1 MKTVIKNANIILET
15 GIIWDGV
22 IITENEVI
30 SDFGKCGEIEIPDD
44 SICVDALGAYV
55 GPGFCDIH
63 VHGGGGYDLT
73 QNPVEGAKFFL
84 ENGTTSILPA
94 PPYELNFKQYI
105 EATRNIR
112 AAMKLCPQIKGMYME
127 GPYINVK
134 YGAYAHLNPWKH
146 PICPDEYKRLVDE
159 AGEDVRVWVVA
170 PEREGIED
178 FMNYA
183 KKVNPSV
190 AFSVGHSEASP
201 SQISSLGKNR
211 PLILTHAMD
220 ATGQGTVPSGTRGCG
235 PDEYCMTEP
244 SMYAELISD
253 SSAIHVNPELQRLLV
268 RTKGTDKIILITDS
282 CSEDMPNPDN
292 LKHIDDLCFDD
303 KGGLAGSKMTMNK
316 ACRNIM
322 SSTNCGIAQAFLMA
336 STNPAK
342 AVGLYDEVGSIDV
355 GKKADLVFVDD
366 RFNVKKVMLCG
377 QFVK

>member
-1 MKTVIKNANIILET
+1 MKTVIKNANIVLET

-22 IITENEVI
+22 IIVENGMI
-30 SDFGKCGEIEIPDD
+30 SDYGRCLETEITDD
-44 SICVDALGAYV
+44 SNCIDAFGAYV

-73 QNPVEGAKFFL
+73 KNPLEGARFFL

-94 PPYELNFKQYI
+94 PPYELNFTQYI
-105 EATRNIR
+105 EAIKNIR
-112 AAMKLCPQIKGMYME
+112 SAMKICPQIKGMYME

-146 PICPDEYKRLVDE
+146 PVCADEYERLVDE
-159 AGEDVRVWVVA
+159 AGDDVRVWVVA
-170 PEREGIED
+170 PERDGIRD
-178 FMNYA
+178 FLNYA
-183 KKVNPSV
+183 KKVNPNV
-190 AFSVGHSEASP
+190 IFAVGHSEASP
-201 SQISSLGKNR
+201 EQIRKLGKIR
-211 PLILTHAMD
+211 PSILTHAMD
-220 ATGQGTVPSGTRGCG
+220 ATGRAEVPMGTRGSG

-244 SMYAELISD
+244 DVYAELISD
-253 SSAIHVNPELQRLLV
+253 SSAIHVNPDLQRLLV

-282 CSEDMPNPDN
+282 TSEDMPNPDN

-342 AVGLYDEVGSIDV
+342 AVGLYDEVGSIEI

-366 RFNVKKVMLCG
+366 KFSVKKVMLG
-377 QFVK
+377 GELVK